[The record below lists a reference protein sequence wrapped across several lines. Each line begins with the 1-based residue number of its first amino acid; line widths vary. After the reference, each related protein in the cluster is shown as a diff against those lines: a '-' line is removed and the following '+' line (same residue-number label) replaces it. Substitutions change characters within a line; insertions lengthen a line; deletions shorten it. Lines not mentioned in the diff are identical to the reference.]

1 MEYKNIKLEVKNRIC
16 TITVNRPP
24 VNAINGETYRELTDA
39 FTGINFRND
48 ISVVVFKGEGRG
60 FIAGNDINDIKLMTK
75 ENHHAYQDV
84 LCGCALSV
92 MKCKYPVIGAI
103 HKFALGAGLVFA
115 AACDIVIAS
124 EGTKFGI
131 PEVTL
136 SIVSGSSF
144 LSLMVPDKVVR
155 YMALTGKPLTAEEM
169 LNFGGINKVVKE
181 EELLGEAFSLAKDM
195 VGNPPIAMQFS
206 KEAININRSAQIEKK
221 FLTETLYTDRM
232 LGTPEKIECTNA
244 FFEKRKPNFG
254 FIMEQE

>member
-1 MEYKNIKLEVKNRIC
+1 MDYQNITLEVKNRIC
-16 TITVNRPP
+16 VVTVSRPP
-24 VNAINGETYRELTDA
+24 VNAINARTYEELTDA
-39 FTGINFRND
+39 FTNINFRND
-48 ISVVVFKGEGRG
+48 ISVVIFKGEGKG

-75 ENHHAYQDV
+75 ENHHAYQDM
-84 LCGCALSV
+84 LCRCAISV

-103 HKFALGAGLVFA
+103 HRFALGAGLVFA

-124 EGTKFGI
+124 EKTKFGI

-169 LNFGGINKVVKE
+169 YHLGGINKVVKKE
-181 EELLGEAFSLAKDM
+181 ALLEEAFSLANDM
-195 VGNPPIAMQFS
+195 VGNSPIAMQFS

-232 LGTPEKIECTNA
+232 LGTPEKLECTNA
-244 FFEKRKPNFG
+244 FLKRENQILDFRRK
-254 FIMEQE
+254 IR

>member
-1 MEYKNIKLEVKNRIC
+1 MDYQNITLEVQERIC

-24 VNAINGETYRELTDA
+24 VNAINAQTYEELTDA

-48 ISVVVFKGEGRG
+48 ISVVIFKGAGRG

-84 LCGCALSV
+84 LCGSAVSV

-144 LSLMVPDKVVR
+144 LSLMVPDKIVR
-155 YMALTGKPLTAEEM
+155 YMALSGKPLTAEE
-169 LNFGGINKVVKE
+169 LYSLGGINKVVRE
-181 EELLGEAFSLAKDM
+181 EDLFDEALMLARDM
-195 VGNPPIAMQFS
+195 AGNPPTAMQFS

-232 LGTPEKIECTNA
+232 LGTPEKTECTNA

-254 FIMEQE
+254 F